1 MALGGTTVLSEEPW
15 SECLVPRGTEWLT
28 LSPPESLVMRGMLWE
43 AGDVEGEWN
52 RDPVKSELFLL
63 IWPRLHTGKLR
74 FLNQH
79 SVHKVLMRGIKFKG
93 INAAEV

>member
-1 MALGGTTVLSEEPW
+1 MSGAERDRVTHAVASGVLSD
-15 SECLVPRGTEWLT
+15 G
-28 LSPPESLVMRGMLWE
+28 RGMLWE